1 MTREFKA
8 WMVGVAYLPF
18 GLFNGFVAA
27 ALPLLLTQRGMA
39 LDRVAGITFVV
50 LLPSF
55 LSFLLTPLVDCGLP
69 RRVWAGLLASAAAL
83 CLASAV
89 FGLDAAVAS
98 PHGRALLTAA
108 LTLGY
113 LSVQMYGSTIGG
125 MVPNLVD
132 ETRLA
137 AAGMWLNIA
146 YLGGMAGGTLMVV
159 AVTRL
164 PRVGAAGVG
173 ALEMLLPPCILLFA
187 RHEERMPR
195 RVAEAMRT
203 VLRDLWIVVRQ
214 PRYALGFLVFLAPA
228 ATFVATNY
236 FGGMGADFG
245 ALPGRTA
252 WITGVGVAILSS
264 AGAVLGGWLSAR
276 YDRRWLFVGAGVLSS
291 IATLGM
297 AFGPRLWWVFFA
309 GVSLYALLGGV
320 NYVAASALAFQLIGR
335 DNPLSA
341 TLYAMLMAA
350 CNVAIE
356 TMVLSDGHAYRVAGA
371 HGLLL
376 TEGMVSICV
385 GVSVLALVS
394 FIDRK
399 AKAC

>member
-1 MTREFKA
+1 
-8 WMVGVAYLPF
+8 MVGVAYLPF

-27 ALPLLLTQRGMA
+27 ALPLLLTQRGLA
-39 LDRVAGITFVV
+39 LDRVASITFVV

-69 RRVWAGLLASAAAL
+69 RRVWAWVLACVAAV
-83 CLASAV
+83 CLACAV
-89 FGLDAAVAS
+89 LGLDAAVAS

-132 ETRLA
+132 ERRLA

-146 YLGGMAGGTLMVV
+146 YLGGMAGGTLIVV

-173 ALEMLLPPCILLFA
+173 VLEMLLPPCILLLA
-187 RHEERMPR
+187 RHEVRQPR

-203 VLRDLWIVVRQ
+203 VLRDLWRVVRQ
-214 PRYALGFLVFLAPA
+214 PHYALGFLVFLAPA
-228 ATFVATNY
+228 ATFAATNY

-245 ALPGRTA
+245 APPGRTA

-264 AGAVLGGWLSAR
+264 VGAVLGGWLSSR

-297 AFGPRLWWVFFA
+297 VFGPRLWWIFFV

-371 HGLLL
+371 RGLLL
-376 TEGMVSICV
+376 AEGVVSICV

-394 FIDRK
+394 FVDKR